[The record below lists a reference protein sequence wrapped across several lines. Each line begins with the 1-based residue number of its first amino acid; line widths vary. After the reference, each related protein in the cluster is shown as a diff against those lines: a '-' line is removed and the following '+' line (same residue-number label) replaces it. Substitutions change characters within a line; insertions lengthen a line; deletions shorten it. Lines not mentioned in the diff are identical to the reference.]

1 MGGIMTGNINFENY
15 RNSWVHEK
23 NSCGNKQQLHAE
35 EIFTLLQKGQSVWLG
50 PNLSIYQSKVLDAKN
65 GPPSLF
71 FRSGGTSGN
80 TKWIRHSE
88 KSVGFAV
95 SGLLESLGVEEI
107 SSWCC
112 LPLNHVG
119 GMMQIF
125 RAIASGGKVYFSS
138 YRKLFDEIP
147 GELIQNQWISL
158 VPTQLNRLI
167 TSSIA
172 CKNLRQFK
180 GIFIGG
186 AALSEKLA
194 QRARNEGIPLF
205 PCYGMSE
212 TAGMVT
218 LLNSHSFDKGI
229 GGVGKVLPHAFMSV
243 NTVTN
248 RISVKAKSIS
258 LSAHQEGQEGEEWL
272 DTPDYGY
279 HDPEG
284 NWFIEGR
291 LDRTIVTGGEK
302 VNPHLIEKVIQEFN
316 SVDECLVCGVE
327 DQDWGQRIV
336 AYLTPTNIELNELKE
351 FVQKRLESHSIPK
364 DWKLVNQLPLT
375 EMGKPKN

>member
-1 MGGIMTGNINFENY
+1 MGGTMTGNINFGNY
-15 RNSWVHEK
+15 RNSWIHEK
-23 NSCGNKQQLHAE
+23 NSCGNKQQLYVE
-35 EIFTLLQKGQSVWLG
+35 EIFTLLRKAQSVWLG
-50 PNLSIYQSKVLDAKN
+50 PNLSIYQSEFLDAKS

-71 FRSGGTSGN
+71 FSSGGTSGN
-80 TKWIRHSE
+80 TKWVRHSE
-88 KSVGFAV
+88 KSVSFAV
-95 SGLLESLGVEEI
+95 CGLLESLGVEEI

-125 RAIASGGKVYFSS
+125 RAIGSAGKVYFSS

-147 GELIQNQWISL
+147 SELMQNQWISL

-194 QRARNEGIPLF
+194 RQARNECIPLF

-212 TAGMVT
+212 TAGMIT
-218 LLNSHSFDKGI
+218 LLNSHSFEKGR
-229 GGVGKVLPHAFMSV
+229 GGVGKVLPHALMKV
-243 NTVTN
+243 NSVTN

-258 LSAHQEGQEGEEWL
+258 LNTFQEGQEGEGWL
-272 DTPDYGY
+272 GTPDYGY
-279 HDPEG
+279 QDSNG
-284 NWFIEGR
+284 NWFIQGR

-302 VNPHLIEKVIQEFN
+302 VNPHLIEKVLHEFN

-327 DQDWGQRIV
+327 DKDWGQRIV
-336 AYLTPTNIELNELKE
+336 AYLTPTNIELKELKE
-351 FVQKRLESHSIPK
+351 FAQKRLESHSIPK

>member
-1 MGGIMTGNINFENY
+1 MGGIMTGKINFENY

-172 CKNLRQFK
+172 RKNLRQFK

-212 TAGMVT
+212 TAGMIT
-218 LLNSHSFDKGI
+218 LLNSRSFEKGI
-229 GGVGKVLPHAFMSV
+229 GGVGKVLPHAFMTV
-243 NTVTN
+243 NSVTN

-258 LSAHQEGQEGEEWL
+258 LNAHQEGQEGEEWL
-272 DTPDYGY
+272 ETPDCGY
-279 HDPEG
+279 HDREG

-336 AYLTPTNIELNELKE
+336 AYLTPNNIKLNELKE
-351 FVQKRLESHSIPK
+351 FVQERLESHSMPK

>member
-1 MGGIMTGNINFENY
+1 MTGEITFGNYSSSWAHEQNI
-15 RNSWVHEK
+15 S
-23 NSCGNKQQLHAE
+23 GNKQQLYAE
-35 EIFTLLQKGQSVWLG
+35 EILTLLQKGHSVWLG
-50 PNLSIYQSKVLDAKN
+50 PNLNIFQSEVLDTKN

-80 TKWIRHSE
+80 TKWVRHSE
-88 KSVGFAV
+88 KSVSFAV
-95 SGLLESLGVEEI
+95 CGLLESLGVEEI

-125 RAIASGGKVYFSS
+125 RAIGSAGRVYFSS
-138 YRKLFDEIP
+138 YRKLLDEVP
-147 GELIQNQWISL
+147 SELIQNQWISL

-194 QRARNEGIPLF
+194 KKARNEGIPLF

-212 TAGMVT
+212 TAGMIT
-218 LLNSHSFDKGI
+218 LLSSHSFEKGI
-229 GGVGKVLPHAFMSV
+229 GGVGKVLPHALMAV
-243 NTVTN
+243 NSLTN
-248 RISVKAKSIS
+248 RISVKARSIS
-258 LSAHQEGQEGEEWL
+258 LNAFKEGQGGKEWL
-272 DTPDYGY
+272 STPDYGY
-279 HDPEG
+279 HDPKG

-302 VNPHLIEKVIQEFN
+302 VNPHLIEKVLQEFN

-336 AYLTPTNIELNELKE
+336 AYLTPTNLELNKLKE
-351 FVQKRLESHSIPK
+351 FAQERLESHSIPK
-364 DWKLVNQLPLT
+364 EWKLVNKLPLN

>member
-1 MGGIMTGNINFENY
+1 MGGIMTGKINFENY

-88 KSVGFAV
+88 KSLGFAV
-95 SGLLESLGVEEI
+95 SGLLESLGGEEI

-125 RAIASGGKVYFSS
+125 RAIGSGGKVYFSS

-172 CKNLRQFK
+172 RKNLRQFK

-212 TAGMVT
+212 TAGMIT
-218 LLNSHSFDKGI
+218 LLNSHSFEKGI

-258 LSAHQEGQEGEEWL
+258 LNAHQEGQEGEEWL
-272 DTPDYGY
+272 ETPDCGY
-279 HDPEG
+279 HDREG

-336 AYLTPTNIELNELKE
+336 VYLTPRNIKLDELKE
-351 FVQKRLESHSIPK
+351 FAQERLESHSIPK